1 MVESGRRLLRVYSV
15 MFDMIEH
22 VRQRKSAV
30 EARNSEP
37 HRVSGNSS
45 EVLPLRHARRF
56 SGNHQVWYYYHS
68 Q

>member
-45 EVLPLRHARRF
+45 EVLPLRHARRL
-56 SGNHQVWYYYHS
+56 
-68 Q
+68 